1 MAPVPQI
8 SISRLSG
15 SGACGTVRLN
25 NELKTLGLA
34 GGMSDSRWQ
43 RIEETFHQ
51 AAELAPE
58 ARSAFLDQVCAG
70 DKSLR
75 REIESLLAH
84 DAEDGSTLGNAV
96 TEAAGGTVTM
106 VEDLCVRTIG
116 PYKVLERLGKGSM
129 GEVWLA
135 TDTVLARRV
144 ALKLLLRETVRD
156 EAARARFLR
165 EGRAIAA
172 LNHPNIAVVYEAAE
186 HEGVPYLAMEYVDGH
201 ALSHELRMGPL
212 AQSRLVDYA
221 LQAAA
226 ALEHAHSRGI
236 VHRDV
241 KPGNILVSSQ
251 GTIKLVDFGLAKTF
265 ATDAVTETTV
275 TAPGMFVGTLHYAA
289 PEVLT
294 GRAAD
299 ARSDLY
305 SLGVVLYEMACGVL
319 PFAGIEGPAF
329 LAAVLRGDAP
339 PLRQRNPAVSPALAA
354 VVSRAMAVRPEDRFR
369 TAAELR
375 AALSAMG
382 SAGAQ
387 QPAQAASAALA
398 VLEFENLSHDPSMDW
413 LGTGIAETLT
423 ADLTKL
429 KLLQIISSER
439 VHRAAAQQTKGRDA
453 AALGEALRAR
463 WVVTGS
469 FQRAGNRVRITP
481 RLLDVSSGQA
491 LATGKVDGS
500 WEDIFEL
507 QDRVVAELCAALR
520 MEVDSSAKERIAAP
534 ETLKLEAYEHYAQGR
549 RQFFAGAKEGL
560 EEARRHFERA
570 IELDPTYVAAYSALG
585 AVYAIRFIHRTDR
598 DDLVRAAGYLE
609 RALELD
615 PELPEPYSFLTY
627 IYVRQNRIDRAIEA
641 GERTVAWQPDFAQAH
656 YFLAVAYWFGTESDP
671 GRYARAAEELAATVR
686 LDPTWGAGW
695 VGLAFVLLHAG
706 DYDGAERCA
715 QHLLDILGSVAVV
728 GPLPLAEFVIGTSR
742 LRRGDWSRALEWHR
756 RGIEYWTPR
765 DHGFRELS
773 LALNACGMGDAHLR
787 AGNFDQALA
796 DFRRASNM
804 LKEYPRTM
812 SGARLQVRATAGMA
826 AAYAVLGDAARAAPL
841 LAQAEALL
849 EEVRPET
856 STAAG
861 GLLVSDLCYAVA
873 IAQARN
879 GQAGAA
885 LRSLEQAI
893 ASGWLDW
900 RWLDTDPELEPLRA
914 DPRFEAFLDPLR
926 HLPPVGQ
933 VSACAG
939 LQLGNSTDV
948 HPTPVQ

>member
-1 MAPVPQI
+1 MRQNC
-8 SISRLSG
+8 SLFLLS
-15 SGACGTVRLN
+15 
-25 NELKTLGLA
+25 
-34 GGMSDSRWQ
+34 
-43 RIEETFHQ
+43 
-51 AAELAPE
+51 
-58 ARSAFLDQVCAG
+58 
-70 DKSLR
+70 
-75 REIESLLAH
+75 
-84 DAEDGSTLGNAV
+84 
-96 TEAAGGTVTM
+96 TEAAGGAVTM
-106 VEDLCVRTIG
+106 VEDLCGRTIG
-116 PYKVLERLGKGSM
+116 PYKVQRRLGKGGM

-135 TDTVLARRV
+135 ADTVLARPV

-186 HEGVPYLAMEYVDGH
+186 HEGAPYLAMEYVDGH
-201 ALSHELRMGPL
+201 ALSLELQKAPL
-212 AQSRLVDYA
+212 AQARLVDYA

-241 KPGNILVSSQ
+241 KPGNILVNSQ
-251 GTIKLVDFGLAKTF
+251 GTIKLVDFGLAKAF
-265 ATDAVTETTV
+265 ATNAETETTV
-275 TAPGMFVGTLHYAA
+275 TAPGTFVGTLHYAA
-289 PEVLT
+289 PEVLN
-294 GRAAD
+294 GQAAD

-305 SLGVVLYEMACGVL
+305 SLGVVLYEMACGVT

-329 LAAVLRGDAP
+329 IAAVVRGDAP
-339 PLRQRNPAVSPALAA
+339 PLRQRNPAVSPGLAA
-354 VVSRAMAVRPEDRFR
+354 VVSQAMAVRPEDRFR

-382 SAGAQ
+382 PAASA
-387 QPAQAASAALA
+387 QPAQEASAALA

-429 KLLQIISSER
+429 KLLQIVSSER
-439 VHRAAAQQTKGRDA
+439 VHRAAAQQTGGRDA
-453 AALGEALRAR
+453 AALGEALRVR

-481 RLLDVSSGQA
+481 RLLDVSRGQA

-520 MEVDSSAKERIAAP
+520 IEVDSSARERIAAP

-549 RQFFAGAKEGL
+549 RQFFTFAKEGL

-570 IELDPTYVAAYSALG
+570 IELDSAYVAPYSALG
-585 AVYAIRFIHRTDR
+585 AVYAIRFNHRTDP

-615 PELPEPYSFLTY
+615 PELAEPYSYLTY

-641 GERTVAWQPDFAQAH
+641 GLRTVAWQPDFGQAH
-656 YFLAVAYWFGTESDP
+656 YFLGVAYWFGTESDP
-671 GRYARAAEELAATVR
+671 SRYARAAEEFAAAVR
-686 LDPTWGAGW
+686 LDPAWGAGW
-695 VGLAFVLLHAG
+695 VALALAMLQAG
-706 DYDGAERCA
+706 DYDGAERRA
-715 QHLLDILGSVAVV
+715 QHLLDMLGKGAVSMV
-728 GPLPLAEFVIGTSR
+728 MPLAEFVIGACR
-742 LRRGDWSRALEWHR
+742 LRRGNWSGALEWHR
-756 RGIEYWTPR
+756 HGIEYWTPR
-765 DHGFRELS
+765 DHTFRELS

-787 AGNFDQALA
+787 AGNVEQALA
-796 DFRRASNM
+796 DFRRASNT
-804 LKEYPRTM
+804 LKEYPRM
-812 SGARLQVRATAGMA
+812 VGGARMQVRATAGMS
-826 AAYAVLGDAARAAPL
+826 AAYAALGDAARAAPL

-849 EEVRPET
+849 EEVRPDT
-856 STAAG
+856 STAG
-861 GLLVSDLCYAVA
+861 GGVLVSDLCHAVA

-879 GQAGAA
+879 RQAAAA
-885 LRSLEQAI
+885 LRSLERAV

-900 RWLDTDPELEPLRA
+900 RWLDTDPELESLRT
-914 DPRFEAFLDPLR
+914 DPRFEALLDPLR

-933 VSACAG
+933 ASACAG
-939 LQLGNSTDV
+939 LQLGN
-948 HPTPVQ
+948 